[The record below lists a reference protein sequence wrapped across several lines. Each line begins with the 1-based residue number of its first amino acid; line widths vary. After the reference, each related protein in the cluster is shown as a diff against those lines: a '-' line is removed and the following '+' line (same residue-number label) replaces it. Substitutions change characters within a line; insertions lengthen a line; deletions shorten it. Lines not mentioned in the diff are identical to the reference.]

1 MRDSLTHL
9 RYSPPHTF
17 SISGH
22 TKSVREHTKS
32 HPPRHDGDALSALLA
47 TELALR
53 EQFETARAEAEKI
66 VADARMRAKTTESS
80 LKAVTA
86 AALAELGDAHEHAMR
101 KELAQIRDVA
111 RADLAR
117 FEAVPDVRIREM
129 AERVV
134 ALVLG
139 A

>member
-1 MRDSLTHL
+1 
-9 RYSPPHTF
+9 
-17 SISGH
+17 
-22 TKSVREHTKS
+22 
-32 HPPRHDGDALSALLA
+32 
-47 TELALR
+47 
-53 EQFETARAEAEKI
+53 
-66 VADARMRAKTTESS
+66 
-80 LKAVTA
+80 
-86 AALAELGDAHEHAMR
+86 MR

-117 FEAVPDVRIREM
+117 FEAVPDDRIREM

>member
-1 MRDSLTHL
+1 M
-9 RYSPPHTF
+9 
-17 SISGH
+17 
-22 TKSVREHTKS
+22 REHTKS

-53 EQFETARAEAEKI
+53 EQLEAARAEANTI
-66 VADARMRAKTTESS
+66 VADARARAKATESN

-101 KELAQIRDVA
+101 QELAGIRDAA

-117 FEAVPDVRIREM
+117 FEAVPDDRIREM